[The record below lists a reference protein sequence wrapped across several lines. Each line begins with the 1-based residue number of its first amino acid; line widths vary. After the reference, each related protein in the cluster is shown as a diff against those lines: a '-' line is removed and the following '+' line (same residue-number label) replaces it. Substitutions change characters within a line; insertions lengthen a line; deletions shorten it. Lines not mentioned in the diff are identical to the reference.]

1 MNSSPNQSASGS
13 FCPSFDRS
21 SLCCPRLCSSLHSAR
36 SPQRGYIL
44 LSLLLMMALLTIAA
58 AVAAPTLA
66 TEIRRD
72 REEELIHREM
82 QYRRA
87 IRRFIKQTGRY
98 PMNLEDLDHGQV
110 KYLRKRYKDPIT
122 GKDFRLLHM
131 LDIPRVGAIIPN
143 GSNEQGANPADPAD
157 APGQGSSTSSDAT
170 SASET
175 QPQSGQNGAANQTT
189 GGPLKS
195 AFGLS
200 GDVSGGQAPGAQS
213 LNSQSGAAQSQ
224 QPLGGGLIIG
234 VASTSAKK
242 TIREFNHKSRYNDWL
257 FFYDPAFDGF
267 PELYGPTPI
276 GVPPAALFGNN
287 ASTAQQLNGQPQQ
300 SSQPSSTSQSSFGQP
315 QSNQPPFNQ
324 QQPVQPPTQQQ

>member
-1 MNSSPNQSASGS
+1 MSSSLKESASRRLRFFSRWPPLGSSP
-13 FCPSFDRS
+13 R
-21 SLCCPRLCSSLHSAR
+21 SSLHSAR
-36 SPQRGYIL
+36 SPERGYIL

-143 GSNEQGANPADPAD
+143 GSNAQQGTSPGDPAD
-157 APGQGSSTSSDAT
+157 TPGPGSSPSPDPTSTDAT
-170 SASET
+170 SASDT
-175 QPQSGQNGAANQTT
+175 PPT
-189 GGPLKS
+189 GGPLKP
-195 AFGLS
+195 AFGLN
-200 GDVSGGQAPGAQS
+200 GDVSSGQALGAPS
-213 LNSQSGAAQSQ
+213 LNPQSGVSQSGGSQSQ

-234 VASTSAKK
+234 VASTSSRK

-267 PELYGPTPI
+267 PEVYGPTPV
-276 GVPPAALFGNN
+276 GVNPAALFGNG
-287 ASTAQQLNGQPQQ
+287 ASTAQQLNGQQPQG
-300 SSQPSSTSQSSFGQP
+300 SQPSQFGQP
-315 QSNQPPFNQ
+315 QSNQSQFNQ
-324 QQPVQPPTQQQ
+324 QQPTQPPTQQ

>member
-1 MNSSPNQSASGS
+1 V
-13 FCPSFDRS
+13 
-21 SLCCPRLCSSLHSAR
+21 
-36 SPQRGYIL
+36 L
-44 LSLLLMMALLTIAA
+44 LSLLLVIALLAIAA

-110 KYLRKRYKDPIT
+110 KYLRKRYKDPMT

-131 LDIPRVGAIIPN
+131 LDIPRVGSIIPN
-143 GSNEQGANPADPAD
+143 GPNAQGANPADPAD
-157 APGQGSSTSSDAT
+157 STAQGSSTSPDAT
-170 SASET
+170 TASDT
-175 QPQSGQNGAANQTT
+175 QQSGQVGAEGAT
-189 GGPLKS
+189 GGPLKP
-195 AFGLS
+195 ALGLS
-200 GDVSGGQAPGAQS
+200 GDVSGGQAPGAQ
-213 LNSQSGAAQSQ
+213 LMNSQSGASQSQ

-234 VASTSAKK
+234 VASTSSKK

-267 PELYGPTPI
+267 PEIYGPTPI
-276 GVPPAALFGNN
+276 GVAPNALFGNG
-287 ASTAQQLNGQPQQ
+287 ASTAQQLNGQQPQGSQPSSFTQPQ
-300 SSQPSSTSQSSFGQP
+300 SSQPQ
-315 QSNQPPFNQ
+315 FNQ
-324 QQPVQPPTQQQ
+324 QQPSQPPTQPQ